1 MELMKPVWVVPR
13 VNDVVGAETVANDI
27 IARGA
32 DAIAI
37 SKSVEEG
44 DKVAKGVVEEVKR
57 INIIV
62 NNAGILRNKTITNM
76 SNR

>member
-13 VNDVVGAETVANDI
+13 VNDIVGAETVANDI

-44 DKVAKGVVEEVKR
+44 DKVAKGVVDHYSHNDPV
-57 INIIV
+57 
-62 NNAGILRNKTITNM
+62 ASPYILVICP
-76 SNR
+76 